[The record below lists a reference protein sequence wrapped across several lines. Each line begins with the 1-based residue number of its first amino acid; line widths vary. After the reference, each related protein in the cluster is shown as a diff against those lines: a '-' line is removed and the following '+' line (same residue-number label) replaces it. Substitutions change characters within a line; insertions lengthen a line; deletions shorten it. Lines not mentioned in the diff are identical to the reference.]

1 MEKGTWFNCY
11 SEMSTDKVVGWQFII
26 FLLESSLSSDFAAVR
41 QIVLPNQPR
50 PLQCSI
56 QQILKSLIREHA
68 TEL

>member
-26 FLLESSLSSDFAAVR
+26 FSLESSLSSDFAAVR
-41 QIVLPNQPR
+41 QIVLPHQPR
-50 PLQCSI
+50 PLQRSI
-56 QQILKSLIREHA
+56 QQIPKSLIREHA